1 MIAPAFPPV
10 RDAVDMVGR
19 RSAAR
24 LRLSIPARFISLDGY
39 SDCILIDLSETGAQI
54 ALAQPLR
61 RGAAVYLQVARF
73 EIFAE
78 AVRRVQGPRG
88 GVNGLV
94 FDERI
99 SPETVLAVRA
109 HAETLQQREQQAL
122 RDQVRRWVTG
132 EG

>member
-1 MIAPAFPPV
+1 MIALAFPPV
-10 RDAVDMVGR
+10 REAVDIVGR

-39 SDCILIDLSETGAQI
+39 NDCILIDLSETGAQI
-54 ALAQPLR
+54 ALARPLR
-61 RGAAVYLQVARF
+61 RGAFGYLQVARF
-73 EIFAE
+73 EFFAE

-88 GVNGLV
+88 GVNGLM
-94 FDERI
+94 FDARV
-99 SPETVLAVRA
+99 SPEVVLAVRA
-109 HAETLQQREQQAL
+109 HAETLHQREQQAL